1 METPFLL
8 AYLERKAG
16 DATSPH
22 RDLLWKYYIHH
33 RQFAAAAKR
42 LAQRAEA
49 DECVCG
55 ARGSSRVHAR
65 PLILGCMWALTPH
78 SPTLTLDQR
87 LDYLTRALTAAKSA
101 PAGRADGISSQ
112 LLQDLEES
120 AEVGEARTCRA
131 CACERAPQTPW
142 PPVALVVDAL

>member
-55 ARGSSRVHAR
+55 ARMSLAYTPARSS
-65 PLILGCMWALTPH
+65 LGACGH
-78 SPTLTLDQR
+78 SPPTAQR
-87 LDYLTRALTAAKSA
+87 
-101 PAGRADGISSQ
+101 
-112 LLQDLEES
+112 
-120 AEVGEARTCRA
+120 
-131 CACERAPQTPW
+131 
-142 PPVALVVDAL
+142 